1 MGKYVD
7 KYVVM
12 FNVAHAVSKM
22 PKKRRNWE
30 MQLVDD
36 FLKAIK
42 GKQYE
47 CDGAEALMER
57 LHFIAGRTTPAG
69 YDVPEN
75 SVTIGANRDY
85 GERIIPVKM
94 YGFAQGYVDFKK
106 TLAPIMVD
114 EKTMFETGRIMVTI
128 PFERFYDL
136 RQNRKPF
143 KGCYVTVV
151 RVA

>member
-1 MGKYVD
+1 MEKYVD

-57 LHFIAGRTTPAG
+57 LHFIAGHTTPAG
-69 YDVPEN
+69 YDVLEP
-75 SVTIGANRDY
+75 SKLVLC
-85 GERIIPVKM
+85 
-94 YGFAQGYVDFKK
+94 KK
-106 TLAPIMVD
+106 CLSNM
-114 EKTMFETGRIMVTI
+114 
-128 PFERFYDL
+128 
-136 RQNRKPF
+136 
-143 KGCYVTVV
+143 GCSGLI
-151 RVA
+151 A